1 MGLVDSKTPE
11 ALNGIAVILSR
22 VSVPFCQVDIFK
34 AFLRGRMSNAI
45 PDPDDVMEADYQDH
59 IADEPL
65 DDFDID
71 VGNANMEE
79 ELQGEKSFA
88 NREGTPVPEDT
99 TPANQNGDMGDAVG
113 KCNQLQT
120 LAAPPSPDVT
130 QVSAQKPAP
139 SVVVNNPS
147 AVDIETLCQT
157 YTTHSLLIRLQFIA
171 DHCPPLKRDA
181 TIGMINELRNNTLNV
196 ARYSELM
203 ASLESIEKQADD
215 QNHLETPVLD
225 QAWVDQTT
233 LKTANQLDFLL
244 SEYKKQKDEGVKEST
259 RRAMD
264 ELFQYYISIGDIT
277 EALHLYSRGMREYCS
292 QFKHIIQMWIN
303 WMEAS
308 IWVGE
313 WQRVDTIA
321 AQAERSMKEAEE
333 AESQAGSTAAART
346 RPVIFGVSSSSTTNR
361 AAVTKCT
368 RLLISS
374 GRAKL
379 DAACGLSKLQSGRY
393 KQAADRFLKVD
404 LDFLDMPWLFSASD
418 MAVYCTLCAIASYD
432 RSELKKKVIHDGN
445 CRKFLESEPKL
456 VELLQ
461 CIIKSQFGRALDIL
475 KEMKDRFLLDPYL
488 SSHVDPLYAVI
499 RERALLQYL
508 EPFAS
513 ADLNAMA
520 NVFRTDLK
528 SLEGELVALCEQG
541 QLSAR
546 IDAVGATIRM
556 VLTDEREEN
565 YKKIIDGCDDM
576 IERCEAAILRAVM
589 QQACICINP
598 EGRAKRKTAT
608 HIDDSSDMS
617 STPTRQKVSVQN
629 MMRVLRGRAV
639 PPLPQG
645 APAAPTASTNAAA
658 PAANAAP
665 APPVPASANNV
676 PAAPAAENPPSA
688 SAAPASG
695 SQQLQ
700 IPSEADSSEGSDDP
714 KEPDLN

>member
-1 MGLVDSKTPE
+1 
-11 ALNGIAVILSR
+11 
-22 VSVPFCQVDIFK
+22 
-34 AFLRGRMSNAI
+34 MSNAV
-45 PDPDDVMEADYQDH
+45 PDPDDVMEADYQNH
-59 IADEPL
+59 VADEPL

-71 VGNANMEE
+71 VGNANLEE
-79 ELQGEKSFA
+79 ELQIDKSFQ

-99 TPANQNGDMGDAVG
+99 APANQNGDM
-113 KCNQLQT
+113 
-120 LAAPPSPDVT
+120 DVT
-130 QVSAQKPAP
+130 QVSALKPSP

-147 AVDIETLCQT
+147 AVDIETICQS
-157 YTTHSLLIRLQFIA
+157 YKGHSLLIRLQFIA

-181 TIGMINELRNNTLNV
+181 TIGMINELHRSSFNV

-203 ASLESIEKQADD
+203 TSLETMEKQPDD

-225 QAWVDQTT
+225 QAWIDQTT
-233 LKTANQLDFLL
+233 VKSSVQLDFLVT
-244 SEYKKQKDEGVKEST
+244 EYKKQKDEGVKEST

-264 ELFQYYISIGDIT
+264 ELFNYYITAGDIT

-292 QFKHIIQMWIN
+292 QFKHIIQMWTN

-321 AQAERSMKEAEE
+321 AQAERSIKEAEE
-333 AESQAGSTAAART
+333 AESAR
-346 RPVIFGVSSSSTTNR
+346 
-361 AAVTKCT
+361 
-368 RLLISS
+368 
-374 GRAKL
+374 L

-393 KQAADRFLKVD
+393 KQAADRLLKVD
-404 LDFLDMPWLFSASD
+404 LDALELPWLFSASD
-418 MAVYCTLCAIASYD
+418 MAMYCTLCVIASFD
-432 RSELKKKVIHDGN
+432 RTELKRKVINDAN

-456 VELLQ
+456 VELLH

-488 SSHVDPLYAVI
+488 SAHVEPLYAVI

-520 NVFRTDLK
+520 NVFRTDLR
-528 SLEGELVALCEQG
+528 SLEDELVALCERG

-556 VLTDEREEN
+556 IRANEREEN

-589 QQACICINP
+589 QQACICINS
-598 EGRAKRKTAT
+598 EGRTKRKTISHAEEAS
-608 HIDDSSDMS
+608 DSSN
-617 STPTRQKVSVQN
+617 TPTRQKVSVQN
-629 MMRVLRGRAV
+629 MMRVLRGRVV

-645 APAAPTASTNAAA
+645 ASTPATANPPPTTV
-658 PAANAAP
+658 AP
-665 APPVPASANNV
+665 APPVPTPANNV
-676 PAAPAAENPPSA
+676 PS
-688 SAAPASG
+688 APASECQSG
-695 SQQLQ
+695 SSAPTQQLPVSFVFHSIQ
-700 IPSEADSSEGSDDP
+700 LG
-714 KEPDLN
+714 

>member
-1 MGLVDSKTPE
+1 
-11 ALNGIAVILSR
+11 
-22 VSVPFCQVDIFK
+22 
-34 AFLRGRMSNAI
+34 MSNAI

-79 ELQGEKSFA
+79 ELQVSSNSSAYPVFFCFVKCAYLQQGEKSFA

-99 TPANQNGDMGDAVG
+99 TPANQNGDM
-113 KCNQLQT
+113 
-120 LAAPPSPDVT
+120 DVT

-203 ASLESIEKQADD
+203 SSLESIEKQADD

-225 QAWVDQTT
+225 QTWVDQTT

-333 AESQAGSTAAART
+333 AESVWLSNGAHAQQAGSTAAART
-346 RPVIFGVSSSSTTNR
+346 RPVIFGVSSSTTNR

-445 CRKFLESEPKL
+445 CRFVLYKIVITMRSGHGDHNCLHL
-456 VELLQ
+456 
-461 CIIKSQFGRALDIL
+461 
-475 KEMKDRFLLDPYL
+475 
-488 SSHVDPLYAVI
+488 HPLYA
-499 RERALLQYL
+499 L
-508 EPFAS
+508 
-513 ADLNAMA
+513 
-520 NVFRTDLK
+520 
-528 SLEGELVALCEQG
+528 
-541 QLSAR
+541 
-546 IDAVGATIRM
+546 
-556 VLTDEREEN
+556 
-565 YKKIIDGCDDM
+565 
-576 IERCEAAILRAVM
+576 
-589 QQACICINP
+589 
-598 EGRAKRKTAT
+598 
-608 HIDDSSDMS
+608 
-617 STPTRQKVSVQN
+617 
-629 MMRVLRGRAV
+629 
-639 PPLPQG
+639 
-645 APAAPTASTNAAA
+645 
-658 PAANAAP
+658 
-665 APPVPASANNV
+665 
-676 PAAPAAENPPSA
+676 
-688 SAAPASG
+688 
-695 SQQLQ
+695 
-700 IPSEADSSEGSDDP
+700 
-714 KEPDLN
+714 

>member
-1 MGLVDSKTPE
+1 M
-11 ALNGIAVILSR
+11 
-22 VSVPFCQVDIFK
+22 IF
-34 AFLRGRMSNAI
+34 RMSNAI

-79 ELQGEKSFA
+79 ELQQGEKSFA

-99 TPANQNGDMGDAVG
+99 TPANQNGDM
-113 KCNQLQT
+113 
-120 LAAPPSPDVT
+120 DVT
-130 QVSAQKPAP
+130 QVSAQKPVP

-203 ASLESIEKQADD
+203 SSLESIEKQADD

-225 QAWVDQTT
+225 QTWVDQTT

-346 RPVIFGVSSSSTTNR
+346 RPVIFGVSSSTTNR

-608 HIDDSSDMS
+608 HLDDCM
-617 STPTRQKVSVQN
+617 
-629 MMRVLRGRAV
+629 
-639 PPLPQG
+639 
-645 APAAPTASTNAAA
+645 
-658 PAANAAP
+658 
-665 APPVPASANNV
+665 
-676 PAAPAAENPPSA
+676 
-688 SAAPASG
+688 
-695 SQQLQ
+695 
-700 IPSEADSSEGSDDP
+700 
-714 KEPDLN
+714 

>member
-1 MGLVDSKTPE
+1 MDLVK
-11 ALNGIAVILSR
+11 
-22 VSVPFCQVDIFK
+22 
-34 AFLRGRMSNAI
+34 
-45 PDPDDVMEADYQDH
+45 
-59 IADEPL
+59 
-65 DDFDID
+65 
-71 VGNANMEE
+71 
-79 ELQGEKSFA
+79 
-88 NREGTPVPEDT
+88 
-99 TPANQNGDMGDAVG
+99 
-113 KCNQLQT
+113 
-120 LAAPPSPDVT
+120 
-130 QVSAQKPAP
+130 
-139 SVVVNNPS
+139 
-147 AVDIETLCQT
+147 
-157 YTTHSLLIRLQFIA
+157 
-171 DHCPPLKRDA
+171 
-181 TIGMINELRNNTLNV
+181 
-196 ARYSELM
+196 
-203 ASLESIEKQADD
+203 
-215 QNHLETPVLD
+215 NHLETPVLD

-333 AESQAGSTAAART
+333 AESQAGSTAAAART
-346 RPVIFGVSSSSTTNR
+346 RPVIFGVSSSSTNR
-361 AAVTKCT
+361 NTVTKCT

-432 RSELKKKVIHDGN
+432 RTELKKKVIHDGN

-461 CIIKSQFGRALDIL
+461 CIVKSQFGRALDIL

-520 NVFRTDLK
+520 NVFRTDLRG
-528 SLEGELVALCEQG
+528 LEGELVALCEQG

-589 QQACICINP
+589 QQACICISP
-598 EGRAKRKTAT
+598 EGRAKRKTAA
-608 HIDDSSDMS
+608 HIDDASDPS
-617 STPTRQKVSVQN
+617 NTPTRQKVSVQN
-629 MMRVLRGRAV
+629 MMRVLRGRVV

-645 APAAPTASTNAAA
+645 SPAAPAAPTNAAG
-658 PAANAAP
+658 PVANAAP
-665 APPVPASANNV
+665 ALPPVPVSINNLPTV
-676 PAAPAAENPPSA
+676 PAAENPPNA
-688 SAAPASG
+688 SAAPSVG

-700 IPSEADSSEGSDDP
+700 IPSEVDSSEGSDDP

>member
-1 MGLVDSKTPE
+1 
-11 ALNGIAVILSR
+11 
-22 VSVPFCQVDIFK
+22 
-34 AFLRGRMSNAI
+34 
-45 PDPDDVMEADYQDH
+45 
-59 IADEPL
+59 
-65 DDFDID
+65 
-71 VGNANMEE
+71 
-79 ELQGEKSFA
+79 
-88 NREGTPVPEDT
+88 
-99 TPANQNGDMGDAVG
+99 
-113 KCNQLQT
+113 
-120 LAAPPSPDVT
+120 
-130 QVSAQKPAP
+130 
-139 SVVVNNPS
+139 
-147 AVDIETLCQT
+147 
-157 YTTHSLLIRLQFIA
+157 
-171 DHCPPLKRDA
+171 
-181 TIGMINELRNNTLNV
+181 
-196 ARYSELM
+196 
-203 ASLESIEKQADD
+203 
-215 QNHLETPVLD
+215 
-225 QAWVDQTT
+225 
-233 LKTANQLDFLL
+233 
-244 SEYKKQKDEGVKEST
+244 
-259 RRAMD
+259 
-264 ELFQYYISIGDIT
+264 
-277 EALHLYSRGMREYCS
+277 
-292 QFKHIIQMWIN
+292 
-303 WMEAS
+303 MEAS

-333 AESQAGSTAAART
+333 AESPLCIQQAGSTAASRT
-346 RPVIFGVSSSSTTNR
+346 RPVIFGVSSSATSR

-379 DAACGLSKLQSGRY
+379 DAACGLSKLQAGRY

-404 LDFLDMPWLFSASD
+404 LDFLDSPWLFSASD

-475 KEMKDRFLLDPYL
+475 KDMKDRFLLDPYL

-520 NVFRTDLK
+520 N
-528 SLEGELVALCEQG
+528 LENELVALCEQG
-541 QLSAR
+541 QLAAR

-556 VLTDEREEN
+556 VLTDEREDN

-608 HIDDSSDMS
+608 HVDESSDTS
-617 STPTRQKVSVQN
+617 NTPTRQKVSVQN
-629 MMRVLRGRAV
+629 MMRVLRGRVV

-645 APAAPTASTNAAA
+645 GTVAPEATAKAAA
-658 PAANAAP
+658 PAANASS
-665 APPVPASANNV
+665 APPVPASANNLPSV
-676 PAAPAAENPPSA
+676 PAAENSPSGSAAAPAA
-688 SAAPASG
+688 

-700 IPSEADSSEGSDDP
+700 VV
-714 KEPDLN
+714 

>member
-1 MGLVDSKTPE
+1 
-11 ALNGIAVILSR
+11 
-22 VSVPFCQVDIFK
+22 
-34 AFLRGRMSNAI
+34 MSNAV

-59 IADEPL
+59 VADEPI

-79 ELQGEKSFA
+79 ELQGDKSFA

-99 TPANQNGDMGDAVG
+99 APANQNGDM
-113 KCNQLQT
+113 
-120 LAAPPSPDVT
+120 DVT
-130 QVSAQKPAP
+130 QVSPQKVIPA
-139 SVVVNNPS
+139 VVVNNAA

-203 ASLESIEKQADD
+203 ASLETIEKQADD

-264 ELFQYYISIGDIT
+264 ELFQYYISIGDVT

-333 AESQAGSTAAART
+333 AESQAGSMAASRT
-346 RPVIFGVSSSSTTNR
+346 RPVIFGVSSSNTNR

-368 RLLISS
+368 RLLISG

-379 DAACGLSKLQSGRY
+379 DAACGLSKMQAGRY

-404 LDFLDMPWLFSASD
+404 LDFLDTPWLFSASD

-445 CRKFLESEPKL
+445 CRKFLESEPRL

-461 CIIKSQFGRALDIL
+461 CIVKSQFGRALDIL

-488 SSHVDPLYAVI
+488 SPHVDPLYAVI

-528 SLEGELVALCEQG
+528 SLENELVALCEQG
-541 QLSAR
+541 QLAAR

-598 EGRAKRKTAT
+598 EGRAKRKTAA
-608 HIDDSSDMS
+608 HADDSSDTS
-617 STPTRQKVSVQN
+617 NTPTRQKVSVQN
-629 MMRVLRGRAV
+629 MMRVLRGRVV

-645 APAAPTASTNAAA
+645 AAVAPEANAKTATS
-658 PAANAAP
+658 AANATS
-665 APPVPASANNV
+665 APPVPASANNLPSV
-676 PAAPAAENPPSA
+676 PATENPPSG
-688 SAAPASG
+688 SAAPTAA